1 MVSVSCSLCIF
12 RKHGTML
19 DPTLRR
25 NTFLKKTNLTGLILL
40 IMSVSTRLSSCKV
53 LRSPVGDPYYVFGIG
68 SACYQRSINQSS
80 QFNLK
85 ARYHDKAV
93 QYFFWKR
100 DYNHPV
106 SKHLKQFNYKYMDIC
121 ESFEKLTSTFVD
133 LLLDPRYTLT
143 VDPSPIA
150 GRKIT
155 SWKHRSKILV
165 IFLYIEH
172 DLFRLFSEIVSQTDI
187 LIMNLESLI
196 EFPSNFFYT
205 LPSRTLHSFLKI
217 ERLFKLF
224 VEQMDLRYVTMV
236 LVKEKFSI
244 STEYFEIYY
253 KLFRWMGICLNTVEI
268 LNGDFNLTT
277 NSILQQILDDKSIV
291 TILLL
296 GSQTSQKRLLESVG
310 YSNKTWLLNENY
322 LLAELPRDAGTT
334 FSFQD
339 NFFASQTTTR
349 SIYSLASNFFT
360 GHLKF
365 ERITTSLLP
374 FDYVSRLYQDLN
386 FFVSSYHK
394 VVKQTRN
401 LFMLKVILKGL
412 FEFPNLRIYADEKL
426 IFSILNPHNLSSNR
440 EHLAN
445 KLRPYKRKNSCPA
458 VQCSP
463 GQEYVFKKLDIN
475 VSQWNESFQWTC
487 QLCGPGF
494 YKAIYGNTSCQL
506 CPPLYMSNEKRDS
519 CFDPYILKVISIGQ
533 PFTLVAIGLTCF
545 GFMSCFGVL
554 LAFIKYR
561 NTPMMKAANVNMTLF
576 HIVLIAVNF
585 LLLLLA
591 FYGEP
596 SEIKCYCR
604 LFAMTIFYTI
614 IVGIILL
621 RSQKVLKAF
630 GSRIKLTKSEVR
642 REFFGEIFFL
652 LILVLVNNLILF
664 IAVNIIPV
672 QMLTILNSITY
683 EKTPHCETWRH
694 SNVLVGFSICLQF
707 VCFIQAFRGRRL
719 PGAFKET
726 MSIVYGNFISM
737 LVFITMYPIV
747 VFQKDILMRESVFWI
762 ALTLN
767 MNLLVMFCYFRR
779 VYVAIFQPEKN
790 TVEYSRSVIMAKMN
804 KQARIHLNT
813 GY

>member
-1 MVSVSCSLCIF
+1 
-12 RKHGTML
+12 ML
-19 DPTLRR
+19 TLYYLRFVL
-25 NTFLKKTNLTGLILL
+25 TCGLSTNI
-40 IMSVSTRLSSCKV
+40 CV
-53 LRSPVGDPYYVFGIG
+53 LFASRIRSPIGEPYYVFGIG

-93 QYFFWKR
+93 QYFFHKH
-100 DYNHPV
+100 DSDHPV
-106 SKHLKQFNYKYMDIC
+106 LKHWKKYNYQYIDIC
-121 ESFEKLTSTFVD
+121 GSFEKLTSTSVD

-143 VDPSPIA
+143 DDPSPIA
-150 GRKIT
+150 RRKIT
-155 SWKHRSKILV
+155 SWKYRSKILV

-172 DLFRLFSEIVSQTDI
+172 DLFHLLPEIFSQTDV
-187 LIMNLESLI
+187 LLLNVQNEDVLWQ
-196 EFPSNFFYT
+196 NFFMIPGRTQISFQT
-205 LPSRTLHSFLKI
+205 LDQLVSHVFDVMQWK
-217 ERLFKLF
+217 
-224 VEQMDLRYVTMV
+224 YV
-236 LVKEKFSI
+236 SI
-244 STEYFEIYY
+244 ILLEETYGLGQIY
-253 KLFRWMGICLNTVEI
+253 LQRFQEMFHRFGICFNTDVVPPSLLSTADDPMTNKVINRIRGDRTVNTVF
-268 LNGDFNLTT
+268 L
-277 NSILQQILDDKSIV
+277 V
-291 TILLL
+291 
-296 GSQTSQKRLLESVG
+296 GSSTKQVMFLRAFG
-310 YSNKTWLLNENY
+310 ASNKTWIVVENY
-322 LLAELPRDAGTT
+322 KLDLIPSSAGTVIAFHDGVYRDDESTFTMLKNHAKVFYTDMKYSPLKDLVSFDYLFKFYQELLALH
-334 FSFQD
+334 SV
-339 NFFASQTTTR
+339 
-349 SIYSLASNFFT
+349 YSGFLETVNSLFL
-360 GHLKF
+360 LKIF
-365 ERITTSLLP
+365 LRGQLTND
-374 FDYVSRLYQDLN
+374 F
-386 FFVSSYHK
+386 
-394 VVKQTRN
+394 
-401 LFMLKVILKGL
+401 
-412 FEFPNLRIYADEKL
+412 LRILVNHEKV
-426 IFSILNPHNLSSNR
+426 FRCYTYFFKLSS
-440 EHLAN
+440 LDKAMS
-445 KLRPYKRKNSCPA
+445 PYFEQTSCPA

-463 GQEYVFKKLDIN
+463 GQEYVFKKMDAN

-494 YKAIYGNTSCQL
+494 YKAIHGNTSCQL

-576 HIVLIAVNF
+576 HIVLIAANF

-596 SEIKCYCR
+596 SEMKCYCR

-630 GSRIKLTKSEVR
+630 GSRIKMTKSEVR
-642 REFFGEIFFL
+642 RAFFGEIFFL

-683 EKTPHCETWRH
+683 EKTLHCETWRH
-694 SNVLVGFSICLQF
+694 SNVLVGFSICSQF

-726 MSIVYGNFISM
+726 MSIVYGNFISI

-804 KQARIHLNT
+804 KESRQKIKT
-813 GY
+813 